1 MTSRDWLR
9 RVSGLLVPALAIL
22 VAASTTVQRKN
33 ASALADEETPASILP
48 GRQIMVARYTS
59 TPPVIDGVFS
69 PEEWASALPVYVA
82 GSLHPATPPGVVPKV
97 PSLPYLFAP
106 DSPQDSS
113 FTIYTL
119 YDANNLYVAVD
130 VLDQIIICD
139 GPVPYLDD
147 DAEIFIDGDR
157 QPGDIVMAIL
167 CGPNNPNCP
176 NPVIN
181 NEGFQLVTS
190 VCNQSLTSP
199 SNNPSIVWESK
210 AGLRPHG
217 YVVEFRIPLDSI
229 NTSDTSWFSGGFPGS
244 TFRRPRPGDFIGFNV
259 AVGNDDNGGL
269 SYARTEPGPHKDTY
283 TAWDGRSVGWFVF
296 AESDWGKLYLA
307 PRAD

>member
-1 MTSRDWLR
+1 MTVRNWLR
-9 RVSGLLVPALAIL
+9 RVSGLLVLGIL

-33 ASALADEETPASILP
+33 GSALADEETPASILP
-48 GRQIMVARYTS
+48 GRQIMVARYTN

-69 PEEWASALPVYVA
+69 PEEWGGALPVYVA
-82 GSLHPATPPGVVPKV
+82 GSLHPATPPGVVPNI
-97 PSLPYLFAP
+97 PGLPYLFAP

-130 VLDQIIICD
+130 VLDKIIICD

-157 QPGDIVMAIL
+157 QPGDAVMAIL

-190 VCNQSLTSP
+190 VCNQSLTFP

-244 TFRRPRPGDFIGFNV
+244 SFRRPQPRDFIGFNV

-283 TAWDGRSVGWFVF
+283 TAWDGRSVGWVVY

>member
-1 MTSRDWLR
+1 MTLRDWLR
-9 RVSGLLVPALAIL
+9 RVSALLVLALGIL

-33 ASALADEETPASILP
+33 ASTLADEETPASILP

-69 PEEWASALPVYVA
+69 PEEWAGALPVYVA
-82 GSLHPATPPGVVPKV
+82 GSLHPSTPPGVVPKD

-157 QPGDIVMAIL
+157 QPGDVVMAIL
-167 CGPNNPNCP
+167 CGPNNPDCP

-190 VCNQSLTSP
+190 VCNQSVTSP

-217 YVVEFRIPLDSI
+217 YIVEFRIPLDSI
-229 NTSDTSWFSGGFPGS
+229 NTSDTSWFSGGFPGAS
-244 TFRRPRPGDFIGFNV
+244 FRRPQPGDFIGFNV

-307 PRAD
+307 PHED

>member
-22 VAASTTVQRKN
+22 VAASTTGQRKN

-69 PEEWASALPVYVA
+69 LEEWAGALPVYVA
-82 GSLHPATPPGVVPKV
+82 GSLHPATAPGVVPNIG
-97 PSLPYLFAP
+97 LPFLFAP

-113 FTIYTL
+113 FTIYVL

-130 VLDQIIICD
+130 VLDKIIICD

-157 QPGDIVMAIL
+157 QPGDLQMATT
-167 CGPNNPNCP
+167 CGPGNPNCP

-244 TFRRPRPGDFIGFNV
+244 SFRRPQPGDFIGFNV

-307 PRAD
+307 PHED